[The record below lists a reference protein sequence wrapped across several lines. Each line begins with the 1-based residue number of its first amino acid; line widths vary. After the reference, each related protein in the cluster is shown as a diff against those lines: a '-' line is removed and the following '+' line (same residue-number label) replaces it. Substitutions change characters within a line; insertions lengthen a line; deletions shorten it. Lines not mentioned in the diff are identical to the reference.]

1 MKIIDVNS
9 GNEVKVGGT
18 FYNVNGYHQ
27 LLSVEE
33 HFFSASAMFVS
44 QLTARHAPELVNV
57 PLQVRFTH
65 PSFFGRKVA
74 FIPS

>member
-1 MKIIDVNS
+1 MRIIDVNT

-27 LLSVEE
+27 LLAVDERL
-33 HFFSASAMFVS
+33 FTASATFVS
-44 QLTARHAPELVNV
+44 QQTARHAPELVNI

-65 PSFFGRKVA
+65 PNFFLQKVG